1 MLICVIVCHL
11 YHSFSL
17 PQDLGRSEEAEA
29 FHSKAL
35 AAMAA
40 FLISMS
46 SFIMPV
52 PCCFSNSPEF
62 IFPDTLKLSLELCYV
77 DAWAFSSE
85 IAGKELWSQQL
96 GSRCLR
102 AGLGSMS
109 SCARQDVNIES
120 TFAVLKKTL
129 AWVVF
134 CSVSI

>member
-62 IFPDTLKLSLELCYV
+62 IFPDTLKLSLELFYV
-77 DAWAFSSE
+77 DARQRTLVAAARKPLPASWTWQHVVMCK
-85 IAGKELWSQQL
+85 AGRKYFRPSL
-96 GSRCLR
+96 C
-102 AGLGSMS
+102 
-109 SCARQDVNIES
+109 
-120 TFAVLKKTL
+120 
-129 AWVVF
+129 
-134 CSVSI
+134 